1 MEPLLNKEVNKRLVH
16 ALNMANKKPHSCKQ
30 EVAMNSGTAYLMI
43 KKGKTIL
50 IAKIIHSI

>member
-1 MEPLLNKEVNKRLVH
+1 VNERLIH

-30 EVAMNSGTAYLMI
+30 ELAMNSGTAYLMI